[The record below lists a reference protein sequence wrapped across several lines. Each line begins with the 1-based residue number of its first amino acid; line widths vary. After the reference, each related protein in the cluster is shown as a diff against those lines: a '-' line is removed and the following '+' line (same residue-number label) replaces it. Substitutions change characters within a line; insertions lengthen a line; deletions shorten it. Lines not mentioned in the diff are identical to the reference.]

1 MARHSLRRSHDVE
14 KSRLDVDGGHIARA
28 RDWREH
34 HDLYLGEISSAETTS
49 GGRRIR
55 STGDG
60 SRRIKTLRQSSDFRV
75 LSRLSRLSGSQPSL
89 RRIDRLQLEP
99 I

>member
-1 MARHSLRRSHDVE
+1 MERHSLRRSHEVE
-14 KSRLDVDGGHIARA
+14 KSRLDVGGSHIARA
-28 RDWREH
+28 RNWSEH
-34 HDLYLGEISSAETTS
+34 DDFYLGQISSAKTAS
-49 GGRRIR
+49 GSRRLR

-75 LSRLSRLSGSQPSL
+75 LSRLSRLSGSQRSL
-89 RRIDRLQLEP
+89 RRFDRLQLEP